1 MSVRLSGKRQAQ
13 AVAEPRKSKEVDS
26 SGVSAIVELYV
37 SLEGQGGQLKLLSPR
52 GLVLEVLTLFRLLEV
67 IPSFDDE
74 AQAFA
79 SFRTG
84 IDEERLEVVGA
95 EANTTSNSDRFWNA
109 VDHWEKDQPEI
120 FLEFSGP
127 IEGIFK
133 GTVAQ
138 IKGKTVTFRDVETE
152 EELSVNF
159 DEAEVRFHSFS
170 RFDAICSFCA
180 LWMDESTLQTAK
192 CVLTESRVL

>member
-95 EANTTSNSDRFWNA
+95 RRTRLQIVTG
-109 VDHWEKDQPEI
+109 
-120 FLEFSGP
+120 SGMP
-127 IEGIFK
+127 
-133 GTVAQ
+133 
-138 IKGKTVTFRDVETE
+138 
-152 EELSVNF
+152 
-159 DEAEVRFHSFS
+159 
-170 RFDAICSFCA
+170 
-180 LWMDESTLQTAK
+180 
-192 CVLTESRVL
+192 